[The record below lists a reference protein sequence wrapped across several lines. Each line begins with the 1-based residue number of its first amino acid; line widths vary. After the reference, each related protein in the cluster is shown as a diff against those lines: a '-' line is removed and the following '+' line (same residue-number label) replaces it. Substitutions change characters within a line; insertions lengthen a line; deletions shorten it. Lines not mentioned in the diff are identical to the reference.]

1 MSNAVDI
8 RQSMYPL
15 RAVDRVCDI
24 IDLLAEHPAGI
35 TLSNLASALGLP
47 KSSAFR
53 YLAALEVRHYVD
65 RTEDGISYRLG
76 SPAAGTASGQPE
88 SSRLDRMIA
97 VANPLMSR
105 LTTVD
110 APVCVLATL
119 DGYGIRYLAVSAL
132 DPGDA
137 RVPRVDD
144 RSMLHLTAAGKA
156 VAAQLTDEAV
166 LRMVNAAGMP
176 QATSASLGSPTALLR
191 ELHRI
196 RGEGFAMSDTERHAQ
211 VRGIA
216 VPIGG
221 QTLALSVAGRSDQL
235 SGDRVASAIRQLRRA
250 AVVLARELRG

>member
-35 TLSNLASALGLP
+35 TLSNLASALALP

-53 YLAALEVRHYVD
+53 YLAALEVRHYVV
-65 RTEDGISYRLG
+65 RTDDGIGYRLG
-76 SPAAGTASGQPE
+76 LPLAGTGQTE
-88 SSRLDRMIA
+88 ASRLERMVA

-105 LTTVD
+105 LINAE

-132 DPGDA
+132 DTSDQ
-137 RVPRVDD
+137 RIPRVDD
-144 RSMLHLTAAGKA
+144 RSMLHMTAAGKA
-156 VAAQLTDEAV
+156 IAAQLTDEAV

-176 QATSASLGSPTALLR
+176 QATSSTLGSPTALLR

-196 RGEGFAMSDTERHAQ
+196 RGEGFAMSDNERHSQ

-235 SGDRVASAIRQLRRA
+235 GGDRVAGAVRQLRRA